1 MDEQQ
6 TCRTDGGFLSLSE
19 IILMEVKK
27 ENFNQEIE
35 NLAVRYRPFGLSE
48 FVSDPL
54 KGLWFSMTE
63 INKLGINPK
72 SVYDTPLGIYSYPF
86 SEQYKALLKT
96 GKLPFA
102 TDKKYIQFFNVVRGP
117 VLNLNT
123 YDESMLVTDR
133 EKLVVF
139 VKQKGLLTFKD
150 GIESVKVNNIFD
162 INKPLSKVNAAYF
175 FELVEQRLFDK
186 NSDIINKLGINIS
199 TVDYANFVDALY
211 MSWNSNFLSYVV
223 SFKTFVR
230 IFVDVFGGEGFKSTN
245 SEAVEVLKTVYDDC
259 VEEMNIRAGKPLEMS
274 GVEKSDEEIQK
285 QFDVWAAESIL
296 STPAG
301 AIWNITRNLG
311 ILLSKTVPVQPKQTY
326 HGLIGKLNPRAMVS
340 WTYVLRTVLGYVGA
354 VDFGKGLIH
363 RNEPTQAV
371 WFSKDVCNVVD
382 TVLNYNVKLPT
393 TALGQPD
400 EKTKEAFIKRVRNW
414 FENVK
419 DYLPE
424 ENESMRIENIL
435 KLIADGRFSSENISD
450 LLKVVSRVN
459 ITPLAVFAV
468 QKLFDIEMHEYIDDL
483 SGMILDDGL
492 KYYNRFA
499 QNLNLSKVNIAPTT
513 SLPVYYKVYCDKQTK
528 QFFPF
533 IHKELINSFNEK
545 IEDHN
550 YNKTNIREKLLSETI
565 LMFLNNNKQFF
576 GNVQQFRQN
585 FIDSARQTALN
596 LNQQINQS
604 SSDDETKQRLMNQIE
619 IEMNFF

>member
-1 MDEQQ
+1 M
-6 TCRTDGGFLSLSE
+6 L
-19 IILMEVKK
+19 
-27 ENFNQEIE
+27 
-35 NLAVRYRPFGLSE
+35 
-48 FVSDPL
+48 
-54 KGLWFSMTE
+54 
-63 INKLGINPK
+63 LG
-72 SVYDTPLGIYSYPF
+72 
-86 SEQYKALLKT
+86 
-96 GKLPFA
+96 
-102 TDKKYIQFFNVVRGP
+102 GP

-340 WTYVLRTVLGYVGA
+340 WTHVLRTVLGYVGA
-354 VDFGKGLIH
+354 VDFDKGLIH

-382 TVLNYNVKLPT
+382 TVLNYNVKPSVNKKDSQNLSVI
-393 TALGQPD
+393 QKSFDD
-400 EKTKEAFIKRVRNW
+400 ELTKKYGN
-414 FENVK
+414 
-419 DYLPE
+419 
-424 ENESMRIENIL
+424 NIY
-435 KLIADGRFSSENISD
+435 D
-450 LLKVVSRVN
+450 
-459 ITPLAVFAV
+459 
-468 QKLFDIEMHEYIDDL
+468 
-483 SGMILDDGL
+483 MILGNGL
-492 KYYNRFA
+492 NPYNKYA
-499 QNLNLSKVNIAPTT
+499 QNLNLSNITFSPTIK
-513 SLPVYYKVYCDKQTK
+513 LLVYYNVYCNKQIE
-528 QFFPF
+528 QFFP
-533 IHKELINSFNEK
+533 ILRKNLINSFNQT
-545 IEDHN
+545 IAN
-550 YNKTNIREKLLSETI
+550 SNNMSIREKFVYEPI
-565 LMFLNNNKQFF
+565 IMFLEKNQQFF
-576 GNVQQFRQN
+576 NDVQQFKEKFVNCVQE
-585 FIDSARQTALN
+585 TATN
-596 LNQQINQS
+596 LYQQINQS
-604 SSDDETKQRLMNQIE
+604 SINPKGKQHLSNQIKTDME
-619 IEMNFF
+619 IFIKRIMDIN